1 MKRLFFLLLII
12 TIMPTMAYCLEY
24 PNINS
29 KMVEVYDLT
38 DNEVL
43 YEVDSNK
50 KTSIASLTKI
60 ATTITAIENIKN
72 LDEEVTITKDILK
85 TVSWDASK
93 AGLKV
98 GDKVTYLDLLYA
110 SMLPSGADATNSIAI
125 LSSGSID
132 KFVDKMNALAKKI
145 HLKNTHFVNVT
156 GLDDKEHYSTAD
168 DVRTLLA
175 YSLKNPLF
183 KKIYSTR
190 EYKLTNG
197 LKVKS
202 TIVTYNKKSSVNTS
216 KIIGSKTGYTGDAGY
231 CLSSLSNANG
241 HEILIIV
248 LKANHVGVNYYN
260 IVDTVK
266 LIDFVNSHYK
276 DEILVEKNHL
286 IKTIHVSLSDV
297 NNYKVIASDDVKKYL
312 PDDYDKND
320 IKIKYDGLEEL
331 SYKNKIGEKIGT
343 IKYYYKDKLVAKE
356 EVKLDKKLNF
366 NLGKFIK
373 KYYYIIIG
381 IVVLIIITGLIII
394 KNKRKIR
401 KRSRIRHNNQRLR

>member
-93 AGLKV
+93 AGLKR
-98 GDKVTYLDLLYA
+98 GDKVTYIDLLYA

-132 KFVDKMNALAKKI
+132 KFVLKMNSLAKNLN
-145 HLKNTHFVNVT
+145 LKNTHFVNVT

-168 DVRTLLA
+168 DVKTLLSYA
-175 YSLKNPLF
+175 LKNPLF
-183 KKIYSTR
+183 KKIYTTR
-190 EYKLTNG
+190 EYTLSNG

-202 TIVTYNKKSSVNTS
+202 TIITYNKNSSVNTS

-231 CLSSLSNANG
+231 CLSSLSEANG
-241 HEILIIV
+241 HEILIVV
-248 LKANHVGVNYYN
+248 LKANHTGNNYYN

-266 LIDFVNSHYK
+266 LIDFINKNYK
-276 DEILVEKNHL
+276 EEVIVKRNDLVKN
-286 IKTIHVSLSDV
+286 IPVTLSDI
-297 NNYKVIASDDVKKYL
+297 NNYKVVAYSDVKKYL
-312 PDDYDKND
+312 PSDYNKND
-320 IKIKYDGLEEL
+320 IKIKYGGLEEL
-331 SYKNKIGEKIGT
+331 SYKNKKGEKIGT
-343 IKYYYKDKLVAKE
+343 IKYYYKNKLVAKE
-356 EVKLDKKLNF
+356 DVKLNKKIKF

-373 KYYYIIIG
+373 KHFIIII
-381 IVVLIIITGLIII
+381 IVVILVLIVLLNLIKRKKR
-394 KNKRKIR
+394 KNKIQAKIH
-401 KRSRIRHNNQRLR
+401 S